1 VIFIL
6 TGPVHIGKTTLLKKV
21 VHELKKE
28 RIDVNGFLSE
38 AVLER
43 QEAIGYDLFDI
54 KKEESIPFIRREG
67 ERDWQRVG
75 QFSFIPQGLA
85 RAKEIIFRSK
95 EDALLIVD
103 EVGPLE
109 LGRRGLWP
117 ALEEVIFQPLK
128 RSLLVVRENILEDF
142 LAVLGKNGVKVLDIK
157 DKKAFPRLIE
167 EITHI
172 SSP

>member
-6 TGPVHIGKTTLLKKV
+6 TGPVHSGKTTLLERV

-28 RIDVNGFLSE
+28 KIGIDGFLSE

-43 QEAIGYDLFDI
+43 QELVGYDLLDI
-54 KKEESIPFIRREG
+54 KKEESIPFIRKEG

-117 ALEEVIFQPLK
+117 ALGEVILK
-128 RSLLVVRENILEDF
+128 PSKSSLLVIRENILEDF
-142 LAVLGKNGVKVLDIK
+142 LAVLGKSGVKVLDIK
-157 DKKAFPRLIE
+157 DKEVFPRLIE
-167 EITHI
+167 EIINI
-172 SSP
+172 SSA